1 MGEGNADRE
10 TKARQAGAEWY
21 RIIVTWSQIEPN
33 APVGGI
39 HTYNWSV
46 YDNLISGLRQRGL
59 HPLVEVRFAPD
70 STVAF
75 WAIAS
80 GQPSCGLLSTEG
92 LQAYSE
98 FMAALV
104 ERSDGDG
111 VGDMAGSPV
120 VRYWEIGNEV
130 DKHNPPSGMHYG
142 LCYGGKHNEY
152 AQLLARSWDAIH
164 GADAAAQVVFGG
176 MAYENC
182 CGFDSDPRSQVS
194 GPDFFDS
201 VLSYIKNNPRPV
213 GQYFD
218 VMNVHA
224 YSSFM
229 HLYNPPDERTKYQIV
244 RNKLV
249 NCACGLNDVPLMNTE
264 GGRRSDGGQTAWGQ
278 AGSPERQSRY
288 VPQMYVR
295 GLASGLKAAFWYAM
309 MDYGGLGYG
318 LLTAG
323 NEPKKAYWAYKTLT
337 EEMTGFTYMRTLT
350 TVDTGSV
357 DIEGYAF
364 ENANQKQKWVV
375 YIPPQKEGVTR
386 NMAFPFSRVRRVA
399 HEKYEGVSGTPIPGA
414 VKEIADGDTDDLG
427 PAGDGKVTLQVT
439 VDPIYVEDISGA
451 MAPLSWLRFLG
462 WRSWLD
468 QLMVAKAW

>member
-1 MGEGNADRE
+1 
-10 TKARQAGAEWY
+10 
-21 RIIVTWSQIEPN
+21 
-33 APVGGI
+33 
-39 HTYNWSV
+39 
-46 YDNLISGLRQRGL
+46 
-59 HPLVEVRFAPD
+59 
-70 STVAF
+70 
-75 WAIAS
+75 
-80 GQPSCGLLSTEG
+80 
-92 LQAYSE
+92 
-98 FMAALV
+98 
-104 ERSDGDG
+104 
-111 VGDMAGSPV
+111 VGDIAGSPV

-439 VDPIYVEDISGA
+439 VDPIYVEDIS
-451 MAPLSWLRFLG
+451 P
-462 WRSWLD
+462 
-468 QLMVAKAW
+468 